1 MSFTQIF
8 LRQISGR
15 VVTGLVHY
23 HHIFLLDFIFSQGK
37 RGEIIVYDMLT
48 IQFYILLKY
57 A

>member
-15 VVTGLVHY
+15 VVTGLVHC

-37 RGEIIVYDMLT
+37 SGEIIVYDMLM